1 MRVGAERLGAG
12 LFDSATAHHIVF
24 MNRKLPCL
32 TRRAFML
39 SAAAVALGPAR
50 AATAQA
56 GIHTR
61 PIPSTGERLPAV
73 GMGTWLTF
81 DVGADSW
88 LRDERAKVLQ
98 AFFDLGGSV
107 VDSSPMYGSSQK
119 VIGYCLERI
128 GGAPPLFAATKVWTP
143 GPGREATCVASVAE
157 ASVVGVAL
165 APLPSC
171 WCM

>member
-1 MRVGAERLGAG
+1 M
-12 LFDSATAHHIVF
+12 D
-24 MNRKLPCL
+24 RKPLSI
-32 TRRAFML
+32 TRRAFVL
-39 SAAAVALGPAR
+39 SAAAAALGPRPPAL
-50 AATAQA
+50 AQA

-61 PIPSTGERLPAV
+61 PIPSTGDRLPAV

-119 VIGYCLERI
+119 VLGYCLESI
-128 GGAPPLFAATKVWTP
+128 GGTAP
-143 GPGREATCVASVAE
+143 
-157 ASVVGVAL
+157 
-165 APLPSC
+165 
-171 WCM
+171 